1 MEILVA
7 VTEKTHLQRLHHLAR
22 LRLIQQEGRHGHNG
36 QTLIGNALRK
46 IELWKN
52 SRRKEKRDQLIDD
65 IDGCSRRRY
74 EQKGQN
80 DGHRNRPSAGQKQC
94 SRQNKSAELDSQ
106 QIGRRRVVDDSF
118 SEPPKNRRPIA
129 DQSTKLISALIRQ
142 EISHVVRVASRF

>member
-1 MEILVA
+1 MEILVP

-22 LRLIQQEGRHGHNG
+22 LRFIQQESRHGHNS

-46 IELWKN
+46 IELGKN
-52 SRRKEKRDQLIDD
+52 SRLEKKRNELIDD
-65 IDGCSRRRY
+65 INGCSRRRY

-80 DGHRNRPSAGQKQC
+80 DRHRNRPPTGQKQC
-94 SRQNKSAELDSQ
+94 SRQNESAELDSE
-106 QIGRRRVVDDSF
+106 QIGRRRVVNDSF

-142 EISHVVRVASRF
+142 EISHVVRV